1 MDFFHEAVDSS
12 FFIDYSKLVF
22 GLFRFGR
29 DFEEVLY
36 TVFFFLWRICFNYN
50 REYLEKSERDKNG

>member
-22 GLFRFGR
+22 GLFRFER

-36 TVFFFLWRICFNYN
+36 RGFFFFYGESVLIIIENI
-50 REYLEKSERDKNG
+50 